1 MLPGATADQKHTLM
15 SPVAPARRLG
25 RRPSSAHRVRMI
37 ASVEDPGKH
46 AWYVNARMSAA
57 RRHHP
62 EASPGPTA
70 ARRSRSASRFWDI
83 LKVRGLSFFV
93 RRGVRRPLSEDTR
106 LAQQGETHARRSTGL
121 GRLSSPPDRLSETCY
136 GGTPPGPD
144 SMAGLDDGP
153 DRERSRGSNV
163 RVQLVRDRNFRNLYP

>member
-15 SPVAPARRLG
+15 SPVAPARSPG

-37 ASVEDPGKH
+37 ACVEGPGKR
-46 AWYVNARMSAA
+46 AWYVNARRSAA

-62 EASPGPTA
+62 EAFPGPTA
-70 ARRSRSASRFWDI
+70 ARRSRSASRFGI
-83 LKVRGLSFFV
+83 SLRFVLLLFV
-93 RRGVRRPLSEDTR
+93 RREVRRPLSEDTR
-106 LAQQGETHARRSTGL
+106 LAQQGETHGRRSTGL
-121 GRLSSPPDRLSETCY
+121 GGLSSPPDRLSETCY

-163 RVQLVRDRNFRNLYP
+163 RVQLVRDRNFRNLYL